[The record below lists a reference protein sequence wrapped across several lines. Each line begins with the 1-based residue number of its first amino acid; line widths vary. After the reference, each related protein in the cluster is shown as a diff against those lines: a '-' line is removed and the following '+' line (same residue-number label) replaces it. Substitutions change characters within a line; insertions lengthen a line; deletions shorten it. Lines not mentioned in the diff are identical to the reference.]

1 MRSHSPLLT
10 ALILLGLSYSGFST
24 RDSEQGDD
32 AYFHSASEREVFARM
47 AHRDLTVQQ
56 NDLFGGSGLCG
67 GCHGHDPAGL
77 AMVDSRGAD
86 VNILDDWRATMMAN
100 SSKDPLWLA
109 KVSHEVLVNPGH
121 QQMLEHKC
129 TSCHAPMGHFNAIHN
144 GQQYYSMAQ
153 LATDSLGLD
162 GVSCGA
168 CHQLDPE
175 VIGND
180 FSGNLVYDTTKTV
193 WGPYLSPFQ
202 DPMAD
207 FIGFNVEYGEHIQTS
222 ELCAGC
228 HTLITE
234 TVDLGGTPTGG
245 EFVEQATY
253 HEWLNSDF
261 SDEITGTECAGCHVP
276 QINENIII
284 AANYSFLGP
293 RRPYGL
299 HHLVGGNSFML
310 KLMKANKD
318 TLGIDATDA
327 QFDSVIM
334 RTNDLL
340 RLETLDM
347 QLSDLGTA
355 NDTAFYSVRL
365 ENKAGHKFPSG
376 YPARRAFIQFLVL
389 DDLGDTLFKSG
400 TWDNDYEVIG
410 HDAQFEPHYQT
421 IDEEDQV
428 QIYEMIMG
436 DVNGDRTT
444 VLERAASHLKDNR
457 LTPKGFSM
465 SHPTYD
471 TTLIAGNALTDPDFN
486 WDGGTEGTGADIVY
500 YNVPLNG
507 FTGSLNVIAKV
518 YYQSVPPGW
527 LQEMFQLSSQPIDH
541 FKDMFNQADKEPIL
555 IAQQSIGSLFTGVEE
570 KEQELMV
577 WPNPAPANGTINVQ
591 SAMVG
596 TATVSWFTADG
607 RKLSDAQVRLT
618 GNDVIRLPDASG
630 MLIMVIRQGEEQFMQ
645 RIIVR

>member
-1 MRSHSPLLT
+1 MRSYFPLLT

-24 RDSEQGDD
+24 GDSEQGDD

-175 VIGND
+175 TIGDD

-245 EFVEQATY
+245 EFVEQSTY

-410 HDAQFEPHYQT
+410 HDPQFEPHYQT

-507 FTGSLNVIAKV
+507 FTGNLNVIAKV

-541 FKDMFNQADKEPIL
+541 FKDMFDQADKEPIL
-555 IAQQSIGSLFTGVEE
+555 IAQKSIGSLFTGIEEE
-570 KEQELMV
+570 KQELMV

-591 SAMVG
+591 SPMVG

-618 GNDVIRLPDASG
+618 GNDAIRLPDASG
-630 MLIMVIRQGEEQFMQ
+630 MLIMVIRQGEEKFIQ